1 MTRKLFIVVAALM
14 AIFAGCTPKEEFK
27 ETLSVSPETIKF
39 EGSQASSIV
48 EITSNASWTATV
60 SDSWLSVTP
69 SKGTNNLS
77 VVVKAKDY
85 SGEGDRTGT
94 VTITTSTLKKE
105 ISVTQSPD
113 VVIPHVETFFSGG
126 SGTESDPYL
135 ISSSTDIR
143 DLLEK
148 SNNKEHSAKMAA
160 AYFSQTGC
168 LSTHSPILFFSKIS
182 LL

>member
-27 ETLSVSPETIKF
+27 ETLSVNPTTIKF

-94 VTITTSTLKKE
+94 VTITTSTLKRK
-105 ISVTQSPD
+105 
-113 VVIPHVETFFSGG
+113 
-126 SGTESDPYL
+126 
-135 ISSSTDIR
+135 
-143 DLLEK
+143 
-148 SNNKEHSAKMAA
+148 
-160 AYFSQTGC
+160 
-168 LSTHSPILFFSKIS
+168 
-182 LL
+182 